1 MPEKSKWQNKC
12 FNTSFDDPT
21 KKCEKTK
28 NESPQQPSGILS
40 ILGKNIGLLS
50 RKHNRLAQRK
60 YQPGPA
66 AEKTENKIKISNLL
80 KFPKTKEN
88 KINSSPAQTN
98 PGDKKKISSAS
109 DNSQTKRQTKRSK
122 SSKSKESNNEFN
134 VDKTACDE
142 SKCKTKNIS
151 AQKKKFRQHEA
162 QKCNNIKAN
171 NIEQKLQKSKIRKS
185 KSDSALNEK
194 KRRPLRVTSAQSNV
208 SNRPSSGSGSAT
220 TRTSTSSFSSSKS
233 GTPNVKKKAK
243 KPLEKNKKKEESSSN
258 PLAEQPVVYVN
269 YRYQV
274 RD

>member
-12 FNTSFDDPT
+12 FNTSFDDPSRN
-21 KKCEKTK
+21 CEKTK
-28 NESPQQPSGILS
+28 NEPQQQQPSGILS

-66 AEKTENKIKISNLL
+66 AEKTDNKIKISNLL

-109 DNSQTKRQTKRSK
+109 SDNSQTKRQTKRSK
-122 SSKSKESNNEFN
+122 SSKSKESSIEFN

-142 SKCKTKNIS
+142 LKCKTKNNS
-151 AQKKKFRQHEA
+151 GQKKKFRQHEV
-162 QKCNNIKAN
+162 QKSNNTKSN

-208 SNRPSSGSGSAT
+208 STRPSSGSGSAT
-220 TRTSTSSFSSSKS
+220 TRTSSSSYSSSKS
-233 GTPNVKKKAK
+233 GTPTVKKKAK
-243 KPLEKNKKKEESSSN
+243 KPLEKNKKKEESSSSL
-258 PLAEQPVVYVN
+258 LADQPVVYVN

-274 RD
+274 